1 MTLQEIMQQQISSND
16 YAFLFAGQTSIGDE
30 KVSDE
35 AINLAA
41 ATLAAGYR
49 GVWEKTWHVKDQ
61 HGPRFDEITSGDTVT
76 SGEVNENEVPRLD
89 HIHTEKSR
97 KSFRDMYNS
106 QGFKFWFWLFF
117 LFPFFLF
124 SFFKFII

>member
-1 MTLQEIMQQQISSND
+1 MQQQLLSKD

-49 GVWEKTWHVKDQ
+49 GVWKKRDMSRISK
-61 HGPRFDEITSGDTVT
+61 GRRFDVT
-76 SGEVNENEVPRLD
+76 TLGVISGEIDESEVPRLD
-89 HIHTEKSR
+89 HIHTEETR
-97 KSFRDMYNS
+97 KGFRDMYNP
-106 QGFKFWFWLFF
+106 QVFFWVFWFSFSLSF
-117 LFPFFLF
+117 LCYNCY
-124 SFFKFII
+124 SKKSDYV

>member
-35 AINLAA
+35 AINLVA

-49 GVWEKTWHVKDQ
+49 GVWENTWHVKDQ
-61 HGPRFDEITSGDTVT
+61 HNPRFDETTSGDTP
-76 SGEVNENEVPRLD
+76 GEENKNEVPRLD
-89 HIHTEKSR
+89 HIHTERLR
-97 KSFRDMYNS
+97 KSFRDMYLLS
-106 QGFKFWFWLFF
+106 TRVQVQVLVLAFLFLSFSF
-117 LFPFFLF
+117 LFPLLDL
-124 SFFKFII
+124 